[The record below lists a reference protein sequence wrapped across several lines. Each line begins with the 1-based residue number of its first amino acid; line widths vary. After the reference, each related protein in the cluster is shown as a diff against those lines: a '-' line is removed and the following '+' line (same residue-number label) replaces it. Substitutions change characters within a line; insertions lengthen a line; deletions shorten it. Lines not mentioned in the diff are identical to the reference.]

1 MPGEHFLRSGEMAL
15 ELFFVLAGAAEVI
28 EVVSGVPVVKKSIRG
43 DLPDTPSV
51 VGEISFFLGVPLQND
66 VRAGLDQAMEEPEM
80 REL

>member
-1 MPGEHFLRSGEMAL
+1 MPGEHFLRAGEMAL

-51 VGEISFFLGVPLQND
+51 VVPLLY
-66 VRAGLDQAMEEPEM
+66 ASYT
-80 REL
+80 